1 MLGHRSTST
10 TAEVSEFK
18 VERVSPKKEE
28 QKVTLMELKLKPI
41 KKVTFTE
48 DTVDNE
54 HMNKRKSK
62 SKF

>member
-1 MLGHRSTST
+1 MLGHRSTSIT
-10 TAEVSEFK
+10 EVSDFK
-18 VERVSPKKEE
+18 LERVSPKKEE